1 MAKKTKPKTEFR
13 PLSNTAPK
21 ARTASVDTP
30 PRLKVVKNGVE
41 TIHEPATRE
50 EYEALKRRMKATAR
64 GMRDAGIDYEAL
76 EEREVPEES
85 ETAAE
90 ELK

>member
-1 MAKKTKPKTEFR
+1 MAETKPKTEFA
-13 PLSNTAPK
+13 PIANTAPK
-21 ARTASVDTP
+21 ARTASADTP

-50 EYEALKRRMKATAR
+50 EYETLKRRMRATAR

-76 EEREVPEES
+76 EEREVPDES
-85 ETAAE
+85 EPEA
-90 ELK
+90 